1 MHKLIPVTA
10 LLIPAAL
17 LLSQASGP
25 TEGAFLEKPYLQLG
39 DSPQLKTAESLVLMW
54 QTADTPVDWKV
65 EVRDANTANWR
76 AAEAPAAQTIAVP
89 GIPPHRVYR
98 AHLTGLAPG
107 REFHYRVL
115 KSGQAVF
122 ESAATARK
130 SFDQPYHLVLFGDC
144 AAGTP
149 SQRAVAYRASLE
161 KPDFIFIPGDIVYS
175 YGRISEYRQKFYPVY
190 NAEQSS
196 ADVGAPLLR
205 STPFIAAVGNHDTA
219 LGNFEKY
226 ADALAYFFYWDQP
239 MNGPIAPENA
249 PRARHVLTGNEDAQ
263 PAFLD
268 AAKPRYPRMASFS
281 FDYGN
286 AHWTVL
292 DSNPY
297 MDWTNPALRD
307 WVAQDLAAAR
317 GATWRFV
324 AFHHPGFN
332 SSKTHFTDQWMRVLS
347 PVFEAGRVDI
357 VFAGHVH
364 NYQRTF
370 PLLFAPIPQPGGQLI
385 GPRGEVDGEYKFD
398 RDFVDGMSAAKP
410 KGVIYIVSGAGGAG
424 LYDAAQQA
432 DPKSWQPFTYK
443 YVADEHSF
451 SVIDVKGGT
460 LHLKQISESGKEVDS
475 FQIVK

>member
-1 MHKLIPVTA
+1 VHKLIPLTA

-17 LLSQASGP
+17 LLSQTSNP

-39 DSPQLKTAESLVLMW
+39 DSPQLMTAESLVLMW
-54 QTADTPVDWKV
+54 QTADASADWKV
-65 EVRDANTANWR
+65 EVRDASIADWR
-76 AAEAPAAQTIAVP
+76 AVETPAAHTIAVP
-89 GIPPHRVYR
+89 GIRPHLVYR

-107 REFHYRVL
+107 QEFHYRVL
-115 KSGQAVF
+115 KSGKAVF

-149 SQRAVAYRASLE
+149 SQRAIAYRASLE

-175 YGRISEYRQKFYPVY
+175 SGRISEYRQQFYPVY
-190 NAEQSS
+190 NAES
-196 ADVGAPLLR
+196 ASLDAGAPLLR
-205 STPFIAAVGNHDTA
+205 STPFIAAPGNHDTA
-219 LGNFEKY
+219 LSNFEKF

-239 MNGPIAPENA
+239 MNGPIAPDNA
-249 PRARHVLTGNEDAQ
+249 ARARHLLTGNNDAQ

-268 AAKPRYPRMASFS
+268 AAKPHYPRMANFS

-297 MDWTNPALRD
+297 MDWTNPSLRD
-307 WVAQDLAAAR
+307 WVAQDLEAAR

-324 AFHHPGFN
+324 GFHHPGFN

-364 NYQRTF
+364 NYQRSF
-370 PLLFAPIPQPGGQLI
+370 PLLFAPVPQPDDQMF
-385 GPRGEVDGEYKFD
+385 GPKGEVRGEYKFD
-398 RDFVDGMSAAKP
+398 KDFADGVSGAKP

-424 LYDAAQQA
+424 LYDTNQQA
-432 DPKSWQPFTYK
+432 DPKSWQPFTYR

-451 SVIDVKGGT
+451 SVIDVKGRT
-460 LHLKQISESGKEVDS
+460 FHLKQISESGKEVDS
-475 FQIVK
+475 FQIIK

>member
-1 MHKLIPVTA
+1 VHKLLPVTA
-10 LLIPAAL
+10 LLIPAVL
-17 LLSQASGP
+17 LLSQTSSP
-25 TEGAFLEKPYLQLG
+25 TEGVFLEKPYLQLG
-39 DSPQLKTAESLVLMW
+39 DSPRLMTAESLVLMW
-54 QTADTPVDWKV
+54 QTADTPADWTV

-76 AAEAPAAQTIAVP
+76 AAEAPAARTIAVP
-89 GIPPHRVYR
+89 GVPPHRVYR

-107 REFHYRVL
+107 REFRYRVL
-115 KSGQAVF
+115 KAGQAIF

-130 SFDQPYHLVLFGDC
+130 AFDQPYHLVLFGDC

-161 KPDFIFIPGDIVYS
+161 KPDFILIPGDIVYS
-175 YGRISEYRQKFYPVY
+175 SGRISEYRQQFYPVY
-190 NAEQSS
+190 NAEQPS

-205 STPFIAAVGNHDTA
+205 STPFIAAPGNHDTA
-219 LGNFEKY
+219 LANFDKF

-249 PRARHVLTGNEDAQ
+249 PRVRHVLTGNDDAQ

-268 AAKPRYPRMASFS
+268 AAKPYYPRMASFS

-364 NYQRTF
+364 NYQRSF
-370 PLLFAPIPQPGGQLI
+370 PMSFAPLPQSDDQMI
-385 GPRGEVDGEYKFD
+385 GPRGEVNGEYKFD
-398 RDFVDGMSAAKP
+398 KEFADGRSAAKP

-424 LYDAAQQA
+424 LYDTSQQT
-432 DPKSWQPFTYK
+432 DSKSWQPFTYK
-443 YVADEHSF
+443 YAADEHSF

-460 LHLKQISESGKEVDS
+460 FHLKQISESGKEVDS

>member
-1 MHKLIPVTA
+1 MHKLLPVTA
-10 LLIPAAL
+10 LLIPAVL
-17 LLSQASGP
+17 LLSQTSSP
-25 TEGAFLEKPYLQLG
+25 TEGVFLEKPYLQLG
-39 DSPQLKTAESLVLMW
+39 DSPRLMTAESLVLMW
-54 QTADTPVDWKV
+54 QTADTPADWTV

-76 AAEAPAAQTIAVP
+76 AAEAPAARTIAVP
-89 GIPPHRVYR
+89 GVPPHRVYR

-107 REFHYRVL
+107 REFRYRVL
-115 KSGQAVF
+115 KAGQAIF

-130 SFDQPYHLVLFGDC
+130 AFDQPYHLVLFGDC

-161 KPDFIFIPGDIVYS
+161 KPDFILIPGDIVYS
-175 YGRISEYRQKFYPVY
+175 SGRISEYRQQFYPVY
-190 NAEQSS
+190 NAEQPS

-205 STPFIAAVGNHDTA
+205 STPFIAAPGNHDTA
-219 LGNFEKY
+219 LANFDKF

-249 PRARHVLTGNEDAQ
+249 PRVRHVLTGNDDAQ

-268 AAKPRYPRMASFS
+268 AAKPYYPRMASFS

-370 PLLFAPIPQPGGQLI
+370 PLLFAPLPQSDDQLI
-385 GPRGEVDGEYKFD
+385 GPRGEVNGEYKFD
-398 RDFVDGMSAAKP
+398 KEFADGRSAAKP

-424 LYDAAQQA
+424 LYDTSQQT
-432 DPKSWQPFTYK
+432 DSKSWQPFTYK
-443 YVADEHSF
+443 YAADEHSF

-460 LHLKQISESGKEVDS
+460 FHLKQISESGKEVDS